1 MKVGIKKTV
10 AAVIAVTVAALM
22 LAGCGA
28 DPRTLVDKF
37 VVGGKATADVT
48 GDFVIDPNGGEPSF
62 DSDLADKVL
71 NLVNVERI
79 NLGLNPLVKD
89 AMLEQTSQ
97 VRCAEMFEN
106 SYFEHTR
113 PDGTK
118 WHTIFDETGYKYQT
132 VMENIQM
139 GSNKTV
145 TAQEVFDCWK
155 NSPSHYEAI
164 ISPDVTHSGVAV
176 YVRDNGR
183 ICEWYATEHFSKPMQ

>member
-1 MKVGIKKTV
+1 MKVGIKKIV
-10 AAVIAVTVAALM
+10 AAALAVTLLAVM
-22 LAGCGA
+22 LAGCEL

-37 VVGGKATADVT
+37 IVGNKTTADIT
-48 GDFVIDPNGGEPSF
+48 GDFVIDPSGGGASF

-79 NLGLNPLVKD
+79 NLGLDPLVKD
-89 AMLEQTSQ
+89 AMLEQTAA
-97 VRCAEMFEN
+97 VRCEEMFEN

-118 WHTIFDETGYKYQT
+118 WYTAIEETGYKYQT
-132 VMENIQM
+132 IMENIQM

-145 TAQEVFDCWK
+145 TAQDVFDCWK
-155 NSPSHYEAI
+155 NSPSHYEAM